1 MTDSDM
7 YFTFLSASKD
17 GGAFYQRLAEAGMA
31 ADAQNKRRILN
42 EFHELLE
49 HYGPSKGLHQLL
61 RNPK

>member
-1 MTDSDM
+1 MTDSDI
-7 YFTFLSASKD
+7 YFTFLSASKY
-17 GGAFYQRLAEAGMA
+17 GGAFYQRLADAGMA

-42 EFHELLE
+42 EFHELIE

>member
-1 MTDSDM
+1 MTDSDI
-7 YFTFLSASKD
+7 YWTFISASKY
-17 GGAFYQRLAEAGMA
+17 GGSFWQRLADAGLA

-42 EFHELLE
+42 EFYELIE